1 MNALVH
7 KRKADRDFPPAGKAL
22 MDRVEVEFPEE
33 DGVDGRPVRALL
45 VDGSPAVLKTLNLL
59 LQQHS
64 GLLVIGTAMDGYHA
78 VRRVVELEPDLV
90 LMDLRLPE
98 MNGLEATRQI
108 KSRPHAPAVIMVS
121 ADDTPECRA
130 AASVA
135 GTDGFVGKQHMFAQL
150 PAAIR
155 KLFPKTT
162 LLSSVT

>member
-7 KRKADRDFPPAGKAL
+7 KRKSDREVPPAGKAL

-33 DGVDGRPVRALL
+33 DGLDGRPIRVLL
-45 VDGSPAVLKTLNLL
+45 VDDSPTVLKMLSLL
-59 LQQHS
+59 LKQHS
-64 GLLVIGTAMDGYHA
+64 RLLVIGTAMDGYHA
-78 VRRVVELEPDLV
+78 VRRVLELEPDLV
-90 LMDLRLPE
+90 LMDLRLPG

-108 KSRPHAPAVIMVS
+108 KARPHAPAVIMVT

-130 AASVA
+130 AASAA
-135 GTDGFVGKQHMFAQL
+135 GTDGFVGKQHMFGEL

-162 LLSSVT
+162 LLPSLA